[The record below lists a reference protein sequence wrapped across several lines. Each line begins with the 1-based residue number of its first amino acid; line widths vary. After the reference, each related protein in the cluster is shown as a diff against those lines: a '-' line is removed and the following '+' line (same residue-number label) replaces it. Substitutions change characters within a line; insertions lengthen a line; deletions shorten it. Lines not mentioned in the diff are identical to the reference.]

1 MRSAKE
7 QEFFPYN
14 SKTICYILVYKSSD
28 VVHIQHNKT
37 ELNKAYKEAAEN
49 NAVLY
54 AVWPGK
60 WKSNLFII
68 DDLNAF
74 AIATGIINNSTL
86 V

>member
-7 QEFFPYN
+7 QEYFPYK
-14 SKTICYILVYKSSD
+14 SKTTCYILVYNNSD
-28 VVHIQHNKT
+28 VVHIQHNKAD
-37 ELNKAYKEAAEN
+37 LARAYKDATEN

-60 WKSNLFII
+60 WRSDLFII

-74 AIATGIINNSTL
+74 AAATGVLNE
-86 V
+86 